1 MEVVLMRQKPE
12 LWPGSERIQWGCAFM
27 HLLGEKSLEHLH
39 LVLTGLRSI
48 DRSLQ
53 VAPFAHEVETVRSIL
68 GDLLTKNAVQNAVYD
83 FLSDAAHRSFSIDP
97 KTLQFTT
104 IYGDH
109 LDPTLREAQ
118 AILQRGLPR
127 KPLARPVADSTKDL
141 IASPDRLSQIPIRLN
156 GIQFPPIQK
165 HSRVQRPRPVIRVP
179 IAELVALAQALD
191 AEDEQAGRRSLDWSG
206 RLQNIIFR
214 RTSGRGLVP
223 TDTLDFTDLK
233 HLIGLPG
240 SGKTTLITL
249 LCVFLKRRQQRVAV
263 FFTSITVAREYLE
276 TLRRYGVNAAILM
289 GRSAQTHRR
298 HANTVAEL
306 IAGQGSGG
314 FGYTREGV
322 DLFGTSCPLP
332 AFTASWP
339 EHWQSGDT
347 ACESLFEVGS
357 DEALLCP
364 AWELCGRMKNQ
375 RSLVTADVWL
385 GHILS
390 SDTAVA
396 AHTITEQMHFFE
408 LLSETFDLLIFD
420 ECDEAQKVLDEHGA
434 LILQLTGNDDSFHT
448 ALQRMTSL
456 LAANRARVSDGLLR
470 YILQANEFER
480 HMLRFLS
487 EIRHLFKHKGTQRL
501 AQEYADKLLT
511 ANFLIREA
519 LRAADTHSQFSSKA
533 LSGLSDFWERAM
545 YRAFF
550 FRSVEEEGW
559 PKAAKFASDLGLTED
574 DAHQKWRHVNRA
586 LKRYL
591 SLDHA
596 AEADEIVDEIVG
608 LLKPLFRI
616 HDAPTEH
623 IRAHVRL
630 LIAVGFTVASY
641 QRLATSAR
649 PLAQRNEIADD
660 LVFSKASAE
669 MREQIPRSLL
679 GTFSAVRYRQA
690 PGIDGYEI
698 DYLVMDTTPRML
710 LQHLHERGR
719 ANVLL
724 ASATSW
730 LPTSTTYHLA
740 KKPDYILS
748 PRANEMGS
756 VRLHVLTKLHPVTRQ
771 PLRFSGAGLEREDHL
786 RHIVTALTQTDIDD
800 LSELEKAV
808 RAVTTPLGKSR
819 KAVLVVNSYD
829 QVSLVTDQIHL
840 VNPRLGKRTR
850 GVLHQYSDGV
860 PRQRYVLKGQV
871 EELGNDENV
880 DVLIFPIAALGRGIN
895 IVFHTQDADDGKAA
909 VGSVYFL
916 TRPHPAAGDLS
927 LLNSLLACATQEL
940 DHADFHHLTL
950 AEVQRMYDQQR
961 YHAYRRIANVLARPM
976 SASRLDEKTLINFA
990 ANLLVPILQTIGRG
1004 MRKQMSVYVYFV
1016 DAAWAPK
1023 SAEGERETERSSLL
1037 VVMQQVLQRALSD
1050 PDPDLRDIASALY
1063 GTFYGAFDNIIGLKP
1078 PQVFE
1083 ALQDDF
1089 FDPSASTHE
1098 AEFNGYDPDDDAPTF
1113 HDNVDFDEDD
1123 EVRP

>member
-1 MEVVLMRQKPE
+1 MRQKPE
-12 LWPGSERIQWGCAFM
+12 LWPGAERIQWGCTFM
-27 HLLGEKSLEHLH
+27 HLLGEESLEHLH
-39 LVLTGLRSI
+39 LVLTGLQSI
-48 DRSLQ
+48 EHSLQ
-53 VAPFAHEVETVRSIL
+53 VAPFSHEVETVRSIL

-83 FLSDAAHRSFSIDP
+83 FLSDATHRSFSIDP

-104 IYGDH
+104 VYDNQ
-109 LDPTLREAQ
+109 LDPALREAQ
-118 AILQRGLPR
+118 VILQRGLPR
-127 KPLARPVADSTKDL
+127 KSLARPVADSTKDL
-141 IASPDRLSQIPIRLN
+141 IASPDHLSQIPIRLN
-156 GIQFPPIQK
+156 GIQFPLIQK
-165 HSRVQRPRPVIRVP
+165 HSRVQRPRSVIQVSL
-179 IAELVALAQALD
+179 AELVTLAQSLD
-191 AEDEQAGRRSLDWSG
+191 AEDEQAGRRSEDWSG

-214 RTSGRGLVP
+214 KTSGRGLVP
-223 TDTLDFTDLK
+223 TDVLDFTDLK

-249 LCVFLKRRQQRVAV
+249 LCVLLKRRQQRVAV
-263 FFTSITVAREYLE
+263 FFTSISVAREYLE
-276 TLRRYGVNAAILM
+276 TLRRYGVHAAILM
-289 GRSAQTHRR
+289 GRSAQTHRG
-298 HANTVAEL
+298 HANTIAEL
-306 IAGQGSGG
+306 IAGQGNGG

-332 AFTASWP
+332 AFSTSWP
-339 EHWQSGDT
+339 DHWQPGDT
-347 ACESLFEVGS
+347 ACEALFEIGS

-364 AWELCGRMKNQ
+364 AWEVCGRMKNQ
-375 RSLVTADVWL
+375 RALVTADVWL
-385 GHILS
+385 GHVLS

-396 AHTITEQMHFFE
+396 AHTITEQMKFFE

-434 LILQLTGNDDSFHT
+434 LTLQLTGNDDSFHT

-456 LAANRARVSDGLLR
+456 LAANRTSVSDGLLR

-487 EIRHLFKHKGTQRL
+487 EVRHMFKYKGTKRL
-501 AQEYADKLLT
+501 AQDYADKLLT

-519 LRAADTHSQFSSKA
+519 LGAAGTYTEFSSKA

-550 FRSVEEEGW
+550 FRSVEEERW
-559 PKAAKFASDLGLTED
+559 PKAAKFASDLGLQED
-574 DAHQKWRHVNRA
+574 DAHQRWRQVNRA

-591 SLDHA
+591 ALDHA
-596 AEADEIVDEIVG
+596 AEAGEIVDEIVE
-608 LLKPLFRI
+608 LLKPLLRLQ
-616 HDAPTEH
+616 DAPTEQ

-660 LVFSKASAE
+660 LVFAKASAE

-679 GTFSAVRYRQA
+679 GTFSAVRYRRA
-690 PGIDGYEI
+690 PDIDGYEI

-748 PRANEMGS
+748 PRRDDLGN
-756 VRLHVLTKLHPVTRQ
+756 VRLHVLTKFHPVTRQ
-771 PLRFSGAGLEREDHL
+771 PLRFSGAGPERENNL
-786 RHIVTALTQTDIDD
+786 RHMVTALTQTDIDD

-808 RAVTTPLGKSR
+808 RAVTTTLGRAR
-819 KAVLVVNSYD
+819 KAVLVVNSYE
-829 QVSLVTDQIHL
+829 QVSLVVDQIHL
-840 VNPRLGKRTR
+840 VNPRLGRRTR
-850 GVLHQYSDGV
+850 GVLHQNLDGV
-860 PRQRYVLKGQV
+860 SRQRYVLKGQV

-895 IVFHTQDADDGKAA
+895 IVFHTHDADDGKAA

-940 DHADFHHLTL
+940 DRTDFRHLTL
-950 AEVQRMYDQQR
+950 AEIQRMYDQQR

-976 SASRLDEKTLINFA
+976 SASRLDGETLINFA

-1004 MRKQMSVYVYFV
+1004 MRKQMPVYVYFV
-1016 DAAWAPK
+1016 DTAWAPK
-1023 SAEGERETERSSLL
+1023 SAEGGTETDRSSLL
-1037 VVMQQVLQRALSD
+1037 VVMQQVLKRALSESD
-1050 PDPDLRDIASALY
+1050 LDLRDIAQALY
-1063 GTFYGAFDNIIGLKP
+1063 DTFYEAFDNIVGLNP
-1078 PQVFE
+1078 SQTPE
-1083 ALQDDF
+1083 TLQDEF

-1098 AEFNGYDPDDDAPTF
+1098 TEFNGYDPDDDAPTF
-1113 HDNVDFDEDD
+1113 DNDDEFTEDD
-1123 EVRP
+1123 EVYA

>member
-1 MEVVLMRQKPE
+1 MRQKPR
-12 LWPGSERIQWGCAFM
+12 LWSGAERIQWGCTFM
-27 HLLGEKSLEHLH
+27 YLLGEESLEHLH

-48 DRSLQ
+48 DRSPQ
-53 VAPFAHEVETVRSIL
+53 VAPFVREVETVRSIL
-68 GDLLTKNAVQNAVYD
+68 GDLLTRNAVQNAVYD
-83 FLSDAAHRSFSIDP
+83 FLSDATHRSFSIDP
-97 KTLQFTT
+97 KTLHFSTM
-104 IYGDH
+104 YDAR
-109 LDPTLREAQ
+109 LDPALRDAQ

-127 KPLARPVADSTKDL
+127 TSLTQPVADSTKDL
-141 IASPDRLSQIPIRLN
+141 IASPDRLSRVPLRLN
-156 GIQFPPIQK
+156 GIEFPPIQK
-165 HSRVQRPRPVIRVP
+165 HSRVQRPRSVIRVTR
-179 IAELVALAQALD
+179 AELVALAQSLD
-191 AEDEQAGRRSLDWSG
+191 AEDMQAGRRSEDWSG
-206 RLQNIIFR
+206 RLQNIVFQK
-214 RTSGRGLVP
+214 TSGEGLVS
-223 TDTLDFTDLK
+223 TDTLDCTDLK

-249 LCVFLKRRQQRVAV
+249 LCVLLKRRQQRVAV
-263 FFTSITVAREYLE
+263 FFTSITTALEYLE
-276 TLRRYGVNAAILM
+276 TLRHYGVNAAILM

-298 HANTVAEL
+298 HANTIAEL
-306 IAGQGSGG
+306 IAGQGNGG
-314 FGYTREGV
+314 FGYTREGI

-332 AFTASWP
+332 AFSTSWP
-339 EHWQSGDT
+339 EQWQPGDT
-347 ACESLFEVGS
+347 ACEALFEVGS
-357 DEALLCP
+357 DKALLCP

-375 RSLVTADVWL
+375 RALVTADVWL
-385 GHILS
+385 GHVLS

-434 LILQLTGNDDSFHT
+434 LTLQLTGNDDSFHT
-448 ALQRMTSL
+448 ALQRMTGL
-456 LAANRARVSDGLLR
+456 LATNRTQVSDGLLR

-487 EIRHLFKHKGTQRL
+487 EVRHLFGHTGTQRL
-501 AQEYADKLLT
+501 AQDYADKLLT

-519 LRAADTHSQFSSKA
+519 LKAAGTRTQFSSKA

-550 FRSVEEEGW
+550 FRSTEEEGW
-559 PKAAKFASDLGLTED
+559 AKAAKFASDLGLEED
-574 DAHQKWRHVNRA
+574 DANQRWRQVNRA

-591 SLDHA
+591 ALDHA
-596 AEADEIVDEIVG
+596 AEAGEIVDEIVE
-608 LLKPLFRI
+608 LLRPLLQLQ
-616 HDAPTEH
+616 DAPTES

-660 LVFSKASAE
+660 LVFAKASAE
-669 MREQIPRSLL
+669 MREHIPRSLL
-679 GTFSAVRYRQA
+679 GTFSAVRYRRA
-690 PGIDGYEI
+690 PAIDGYEI

-710 LQHLHERGR
+710 LQRLHERGR

-730 LPTSTTYHLA
+730 LPASTTYHLA
-740 KKPDYILS
+740 KKPDYVLS
-748 PRANEMGS
+748 PRRDELGS
-756 VRLHVLTKLHPVTRQ
+756 VRLYVLTKSHPVTRQ
-771 PLRFSGAGLEREDHL
+771 PLRFSGAGPDRDNNL
-786 RHIVTALTQTDIDD
+786 RHMVTALTQTDIDD

-808 RAVTTPLGKSR
+808 HAVTTPLGRAR
-819 KAVLVVNSYD
+819 KAVLVVNSYE
-829 QVSLVTDQIHL
+829 QVSLVADQIHL
-840 VNPRLGKRTR
+840 VNPRLGRRTR
-850 GVLHQYSDGV
+850 GVLTHLPHGV

-895 IVFHTQDADDGKAA
+895 IVFHTHDADDGKAA

-940 DHADFHHLTL
+940 DRADFRHLTL
-950 AEVQRMYDQQR
+950 AEVQRMYNQQR
-961 YHAYRRIANVLARPM
+961 YSAYRRIANVLARPM
-976 SASRLDEKTLINFA
+976 SASRLDGETLIGFA

-1004 MRKQMSVYVYFV
+1004 MRKQMPVYVYFV
-1016 DAAWAPK
+1016 DAAWAPN
-1023 SAEGERETERSSLL
+1023 SAQGGNETERSSLL
-1037 VVMQQVLQRALSD
+1037 VVMQQVLKRALED
-1050 PDPDLRDIASALY
+1050 PDPDLRAIAQALY
-1063 GTFYGAFDNIIGLKP
+1063 GIFYEAFDNIVDLHP
-1078 PQVFE
+1078 PQAPE
-1083 ALQDDF
+1083 SSQDDF

-1098 AEFNGYDPDDDAPTF
+1098 AELNGYDPDADAPTLSEN
-1113 HDNVDFDEDD
+1113 DELSSEDD
-1123 EVRP
+1123 EGDI